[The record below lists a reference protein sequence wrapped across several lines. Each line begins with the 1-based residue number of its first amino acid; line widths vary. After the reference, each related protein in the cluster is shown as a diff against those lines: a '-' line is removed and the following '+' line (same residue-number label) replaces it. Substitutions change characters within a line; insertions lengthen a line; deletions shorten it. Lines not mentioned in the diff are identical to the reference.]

1 MVMPDDFDFTRL
13 ADEVA
18 NRLIDQSGPRVSFT
32 QLARDWQPGEIHE
45 QGTVVHHQG
54 GIWQARIRT
63 ASRPD
68 PETGEWLLLT
78 NGIRLVRSY
87 QEPGDPRVFGLMI
100 GLTGGRTIDLPFR
113 LALPVH
119 RGQYRPGAHYFE
131 GDEVEYGGATFRAL
145 IEAPGAPDGE
155 GWIVVAARG
164 RQGIPGERGERGEVG
179 PPGEP
184 GEIGPRGFAGA
195 KGEPGA
201 PGEHGLGIAGV
212 EPVPEQPGFV
222 RIVLQDGTITDPVD
236 VSTMRY
242 VGLYQPGAEYQRGDI
257 VRLGFA
263 LWICVESTGDVPTA
277 TSTKWTLYL
286 PSADVGI
293 SGGGS
298 NAPAPPIDFPTLDAR
313 YVNKA
318 GGDFMAAP
326 LQLRGDN
333 QAVNALQFVSGDGVT
348 VFGALRGYERP
359 AGLPAGEVTFSVL
372 TNGFLQ
378 DAMGIYA
385 GDDGFAHVTIFREPV
400 IDNDVATK
408 RYVDAQVGG
417 PDLPTLDARYL
428 RLIGGTMDGSIG
440 FVGTTQG
447 FFWQQTGLGSAVYC
461 DTAALV
467 LRQTLGNP
475 GVMIEDYSG
484 TVTTRRRILVQG
496 DALTTADADLR
507 YLQLATGGVIRGDLE
522 LISTAGLDATIG
534 ITIGGRLAR
543 IFWNSGMTLS
553 RGQAGESVFIENN
566 NGSNRSEVLTQLL
579 GDARYLQQDGGGLS
593 GPLVLPN
600 GSIAAPSLA
609 LGGPSSGLFAAGGAV
624 AVSVLGNFVWQF
636 TVTGAMSNGPLS
648 MVNNRITTLGAPT
661 AASDAATRQY
671 VDEGM
676 APTIEVNLGADI
688 DVPASGAWVDITPP
702 GGLTF
707 QNPHGGNRRMC
718 ITVMVNALTD
728 NVATANVRVIQG
740 PNTLAERR
748 AFLYGQQG
756 GAGGFVTQ
764 IYRAVGGTS
773 VGPFIVQIQS
783 LGGAGGGAQAQPF
796 TVMGGIADGPRSQ
809 IVVSDAG
816 PA

>member
-1 MVMPDDFDFTRL
+1 MPDDLDLTRF
-13 ADEVA
+13 ADEIA
-18 NRLIDQSGPRVSFT
+18 ARLIDQSGPRVSFT
-32 QLARDWQPGEIHE
+32 QLARDWAPGEIHE

-63 ASRPD
+63 ASRPSA
-68 PETGEWLLLT
+68 ETGEWLLLT

-87 QEPGDPRVFGLMI
+87 QDPDDARVFGLMI

-119 RGQYRPGAHYFE
+119 RGQYRAGAHYFE
-131 GDEVEYGGATFRAL
+131 GDEIEYGGATFRAL

-164 RQGIPGERGERGEVG
+164 RQGIPGERGERGEIG

-195 KGEPGA
+195 KGDPGA

-242 VGLYQPGAEYQRGDI
+242 VGLYQPGADYQRGDI

-263 LWICVESTGDVPTA
+263 LWICVESTTDVPTA

-293 SGGGS
+293 SGGGQS
-298 NAPAPPIDFPTLDAR
+298 GGGTPDLPTLDAR

-333 QAVNALQFVSGDGVT
+333 QMVNALQFVSGDGAT
-348 VFGALRGYERP
+348 VFGALRGYDRP
-359 AGLPAGEVTFSVL
+359 TGLPGGEVTFSVL
-372 TNGFLQ
+372 SNGFLQ

-385 GDDGFAHVTIFREPV
+385 GDDGFAHVNIFREPV
-400 IDNDVATK
+400 SDEDVATK

-428 RLIGGTMDGSIG
+428 RLIGGTVDGAINFG
-440 FVGTTQG
+440 ATDQG
-447 FFWQQTGLGSAVYC
+447 IAWTAG
-461 DTAALV
+461 TAALYVNANTLV
-467 LRQTLGNP
+467 LRQTTGNP
-475 GVMIEDYSG
+475 GVMVEDNSG
-484 TVTTRRRILVQG
+484 VVTTRRRILVQG
-496 DALTTADADLR
+496 DALTQADADTR
-507 YLQLATGGVIRGDLE
+507 YLQLATGGVLSDA
-522 LISTAGLDATIG
+522 LI
-534 ITIGGRLAR
+534 
-543 IFWNSGMTLS
+543 
-553 RGQAGESVFIENN
+553 
-566 NGSNRSEVLTQLL
+566 
-579 GDARYLQQDGGGLS
+579 
-593 GPLVLPN
+593 LPN

-609 LGGPSSGLFAAGGAV
+609 LGSPSTGLFAAGGAV
-624 AVSVLGNFVWQF
+624 AVTLLGNFVWQF
-636 TVTGAMSNGPLS
+636 TPAAVMSNLPMN

-671 VDEGM
+671 ADEAF
-676 APTIEVNLGADI
+676 APSIEVNLGADI
-688 DVPASGAWVDITPP
+688 VVPQSGAWVDITPP

-718 ITVMVNALTD
+718 ITVIVNALTD

-756 GAGGFVTQ
+756 GSGGFVTQ
-764 IYRAVGGTS
+764 IYRQVAGTS

-783 LGGAGGGAQAQPF
+783 LGGTQAQPF